1 MAGGLA
7 SGRGYSPMLPMTL
20 GGEDLRTMSWMKL
33 NDLYKAEEEEA
44 WVNGFSKMV
53 NAMYAKDTGKYYEKF
68 RLQYGTWDG
77 NVSFQYANEF
87 LNRSRWIFARRRG
100 PSSD

>member
-1 MAGGLA
+1 MDEVILSWIMRSMTHQYICNDQDPKMAGGLA

-44 WVNGFSKMV
+44 WINGFSKMV
-53 NAMYAKDTGKYYEKF
+53 NAMYAKDTGNMLSVITRYEC
-68 RLQYGTWDG
+68 Q
-77 NVSFQYANEF
+77 
-87 LNRSRWIFARRRG
+87 
-100 PSSD
+100 

>member
-53 NAMYAKDTGKYYEKF
+53 NAMYAKDTGSGKLRGWSEYEKDI
-68 RLQYGTWDG
+68 QYFGEGAKWPII
-77 NVSFQYANEF
+77 VQFFSSY
-87 LNRSRWIFARRRG
+87 RSRRLPTR
-100 PSSD
+100 

>member
-53 NAMYAKDTGKYYEKF
+53 NAMYAKDTGETMGAPERYLTNALWY
-68 RLQYGTWDG
+68 RTATNAD
-77 NVSFQYANEF
+77 ART
-87 LNRSRWIFARRRG
+87 RSLTH
-100 PSSD
+100 P

>member
-20 GGEDLRTMSWMKL
+20 GGDDLRTMSWMKL

-53 NAMYAKDTGKYYEKF
+53 NAMYAKDTGMSNHCPLSCSC
-68 RLQYGTWDG
+68 RQ
-77 NVSFQYANEF
+77 
-87 LNRSRWIFARRRG
+87 
-100 PSSD
+100 

>member
-20 GGEDLRTMSWMKL
+20 GGDDLRTMSWMKL

-53 NAMYAKDTGKYYEKF
+53 NAMYAKDTGE
-68 RLQYGTWDG
+68 
-77 NVSFQYANEF
+77 YAMCAKDTGE
-87 LNRSRWIFARRRG
+87 ICHGMYAK
-100 PSSD
+100 